1 MKKKSVVTS
10 KDKKDWLTFAKNMEN
25 VKVKEADFPKK
36 NINLNKFPKIDLHG
50 FSLNQANKMVK
61 EFIIKSSHEGHK
73 KILVITGKGTRSKSN
88 ENPYISSQLNM
99 LKHSIPDYIKN
110 NDDLMSKISSISN
123 ATLED
128 GGEGAIYIFLKK
140 K

>member
-1 MKKKSVVTS
+1 VKKKSVVTS

-25 VKVKEADFPKK
+25 VKVKEADFSK
-36 NINLNKFPKIDLHG
+36 NNENLNKFPKIDLHG

-61 EFIIKSSHEGHK
+61 EFIIKSFYEGHK
-73 KILVITGKGTRSKSN
+73 KILVITGKGTRSKSE
-88 ENPYISSQLNM
+88 ENPYISSKLSM

-123 ATLED
+123 ATLAH

-140 K
+140 